1 MSNTA
6 EILVAALMLLLGL
19 PLVLLF
25 RGMDAI
31 MAGEGAPKTWVFML
45 VLLLLS
51 VACFV
56 ITSLGLFPGFGP

>member
-1 MSNTA
+1 MSPTA
-6 EILVAALMLLLGL
+6 TLLVAVLMILLGV

-31 MAGEGAPKTWVFML
+31 MAVEGAPKTWVFML